1 MKCDGP
7 SQIPCRGCRQANVK
21 CVFEPRSRPKS
32 ISALP
37 TRPPPFHPAPYRPMS
52 PAGGGPPS
60 FYPSGPSIAPPI
72 TSRPPQ
78 LGPNEPYALRQAR
91 EPVPPQPIT
100 SIAAAVSNPFPPR
113 SPTTSTGAVAQPQP
127 PPPAAAYY
135 PPPAPVAVVQAAS
148 AYAAAR
154 PPTPS
159 QDSRLRAM
167 ESSIRPLQSVPAQI
181 SALQSSITSLQRG
194 QEALLHSLPR
204 QYRAR
209 EVLPEVSEQ
218 IWESYRSRAWPLTP
232 WLVGLRET
240 QGLPG
245 LVVSFLGRRTL
256 MEKSE
261 TSRRECDEAA
271 SAVCAEIG
279 RLMSDRAEWSREEI
293 RALGVYA

>member
-72 TSRPPQ
+72 TSRPPP

-135 PPPAPVAVVQAAS
+135 PPTSTSRCRSSSPSVRCGPTAYPEPGLSPARDGVVDTSAAERACANLRLAVIHHVPPAGPGGPPPQPATTVPR
-148 AYAAAR
+148 AR
-154 PPTPS
+154 G
-159 QDSRLRAM
+159 
-167 ESSIRPLQSVPAQI
+167 PAGGFRTD
-181 SALQSSITSLQRG
+181 LGVVSLQGVASHPVVGRSPRDAGSPRPRRQLPWKADAHGEVRDLASGMRRG
-194 QEALLHSLPR
+194 
-204 QYRAR
+204 
-209 EVLPEVSEQ
+209 
-218 IWESYRSRAWPLTP
+218 
-232 WLVGLRET
+232 GFGCLR
-240 QGLPG
+240 
-245 LVVSFLGRRTL
+245 R
-256 MEKSE
+256 
-261 TSRRECDEAA
+261 
-271 SAVCAEIG
+271 
-279 RLMSDRAEWSREEI
+279 DRKAY
-293 RALGVYA
+293 G